1 MKYSDDR
8 SKYYYTS
15 DNSSTYSTVK
25 RSSKKK
31 KGNFLLIPLYLTLGL
46 LGVVIALYVGKEV
59 ISRKSLSNVQARA
72 RKVTTTNANKAVT
85 KPKEILPRFK
95 ALAKQNPDLVGWL
108 TIPDTVVDY
117 PVMFLENDNDFY
129 LGHNF
134 EKNDDINGL
143 LVLDNRCTDKGD
155 GINSLI
161 HGHNMKSGAMFA
173 ALLKYRDQKFYETH
187 KVITFSTLYE
197 ERNFEVLGVFRGK
210 VNNETEQDFHFYDYI
225 NIETKEAFD
234 SYVQAVKNRSLY
246 DTGVL
251 AEYGDKLITLS
262 TCESADENGRLIVV
276 GRSKK

>member
-8 SKYYYTS
+8 SKYYYTN
-15 DNSSTYSTVK
+15 DNSTGK
-25 RSSKKK
+25 KSSNKK
-31 KGNFLLIPLYLTLGL
+31 KGHFLLVPLYITLGL
-46 LGVVIALYVGKEV
+46 LGVVMAIYVGKEV

-72 RKVTTTNANKAVT
+72 KKVTTVNKPAATT
-85 KPKEILPRFK
+85 KTKEILPRFK
-95 ALAKQNPDLVGWL
+95 ELAKQNPDLVGWL

-117 PVMFLENDNDFY
+117 PVMYREDDNDFY
-129 LGHNF
+129 LEHNF

-173 ALLKYRDQKFYETH
+173 ALLQYRDQKFYGSH

-197 ERNFEVLGVFRGK
+197 ERNYEVLAVFRAK
-210 VNNETEQDFHFYDYI
+210 VNNEEEQDFHFYDYI

-246 DTGVL
+246 DTEVL

>member
-15 DNSSTYSTVK
+15 DNSSSYSAGK

-46 LGVVIALYVGKEV
+46 LGVVLALYFGKEV

-72 RKVTTTNANKAVT
+72 KKVSTANKAAT
-85 KPKEILPRFK
+85 KPKEILPRFRE
-95 ALAKQNPDLVGWL
+95 LAKQNPDITGWL

-117 PVMFLENDNDFY
+117 PVMYLENDNDFY
-129 LGHNF
+129 LAHNF

-143 LVLDNRCTDKGD
+143 LVLDSRCTDKGD

-173 ALLKYRDQKFYETH
+173 ALLKYRDQKFYGSH
-187 KVITFSTLYE
+187 KIITFSTLYE
-197 ERNFEVLGVFRGK
+197 ERDYEILGVFRAK
-210 VNNETEQDFHFYDYI
+210 VNNENEQDFHFYDYI

-246 DTGVL
+246 DTEVL

-276 GRSKK
+276 GRSRR

>member
-8 SKYYYTS
+8 SKYYYTN
-15 DNSSTYSTVK
+15 DNSTGK
-25 RSSKKK
+25 KSKKK
-31 KGNFLLIPLYLTLGL
+31 KGHFLLVPLYITLGL
-46 LGVVIALYVGKEV
+46 LGVVIAIYVGKEV

-72 RKVTTTNANKAVT
+72 KKITTTKNIVT
-85 KPKEILPRFK
+85 KPQEILPRFK
-95 ALAKQNPDLVGWL
+95 SLAKQNPDLVGWL

-117 PVMFLENDNDFY
+117 PVMFRENDNDFY
-129 LGHNF
+129 LEHNF

-143 LVLDNRCTDKGD
+143 LVLDYRCTEKGD
-155 GINSLI
+155 GANSLI

-173 ALLKYRDQKFYETH
+173 ALLQYKDVKFYGSH

-197 ERNFEVLGVFRGK
+197 ERNYEVLAVFRDK
-210 VNNETEQDFHFYDYI
+210 VNNEGEHGFHFYDYI

-234 SYVQAVKNRSLY
+234 SYVQAAKNRSLY
-246 DTGVL
+246 DTEVL